1 MNKTMTSVITTLL
14 FFLSGPVFAQ
24 AVGQESAEP
33 QQPVS
38 EQAPAEPAGTEQASV
53 PGKAPEPITG
63 AFGIT
68 LGKLFKPS
76 MVAKV
81 IDKQPHKYRGP
92 EGTQLTG
99 SLIQV
104 EPVQPDERFQRYAVM
119 TTDKDIVYAIRAEYQ
134 FELKKAKEDK
144 DKAKRS
150 TKFRKTCKNAV
161 KSLAKEMEAR
171 HGKPRGAGWDGEW
184 FAFRQFTENTDK
196 SLRLYGN
203 RCRSGIYSVVYTDQ
217 ALLGI
222 QAKPPKKP
230 EKEEQQE
237 QKPEQKEQEQG
248 QEQVPESEQPS

>member
-1 MNKTMTSVITTLL
+1 MNKTMTSVMTTLV
-14 FFLSGPVFAQ
+14 FFLAGPVFAQ
-24 AVGQESAEP
+24 TAGDESAEP
-33 QQPVS
+33 RQPVS
-38 EQAPAEPAGTEQASV
+38 EQAPAEPVGTEQAPV
-53 PGKAPEPITG
+53 PEKAPEPITG

-68 LGKLFKPS
+68 LGELFKPS

-119 TTDKDIVYAIRAEYQ
+119 TTDKDMVYAIRAEYQ
-134 FELKKAKEDK
+134 FELEKAKEDK

-171 HGKPRGAGWDGEW
+171 HGKPRGQDMSGEW
-184 FAFRQFTENTDK
+184 YAFRQFSETSDK
-196 SLRLYGN
+196 SLRLYAN

-237 QKPEQKEQEQG
+237 QKPEKEGKPEQKQ
-248 QEQVPESEQPS
+248 ESEEPS

>member
-1 MNKTMTSVITTLL
+1 MSRRP
-14 FFLSGPVFAQ
+14 LSRPGPNRHRSPRRHPSRSQ
-24 AVGQESAEP
+24 ARSA
-33 QQPVS
+33 S
-38 EQAPAEPAGTEQASV
+38 R
-53 PGKAPEPITG
+53 
-63 AFGIT
+63 
-68 LGKLFKPS
+68 L
-76 MVAKV
+76 AKV

-134 FELKKAKEDK
+134 FELEKAKDDK

-150 TKFRKTCKNAV
+150 TRFRKTCKNAV

-171 HGKPRGAGWDGEW
+171 HGKPRGRDMSGEW
-184 FAFRQFTENTDK
+184 YAFRQFTENTDK
-196 SLRLYGN
+196 SLRLYAN

-230 EKEEQQE
+230 QQ
-237 QKPEQKEQEQG
+237 KEQKEQEQKQEQQEQD
-248 QEQVPESEQPS
+248 QEQVPEPEQQS

>member
-1 MNKTMTSVITTLL
+1 MNKTMTSVIATLL
-14 FFLSGPVFAQ
+14 FFLSGLVFAQ
-24 AVGQESAEP
+24 TAGDESAQP

-38 EQAPAEPAGTEQASV
+38 EQAPAEPAGTEQASA

-68 LGKLFKPS
+68 LGELFKPS
-76 MVAKV
+76 VVAKV

-134 FELKKAKEDK
+134 FELEKAKQDK

-171 HGKPRGAGWDGEW
+171 HGKPRGQDMSGEW
-184 FAFRQFTENTDK
+184 YAFRQFSETSDK
-196 SLRLYGN
+196 SLRLYAN

-230 EKEEQQE
+230 EKEEKQE
-237 QKPEQKEQEQG
+237 QKPEKEGKPEQKQ
-248 QEQVPESEQPS
+248 ESEQPS

>member
-1 MNKTMTSVITTLL
+1 MTSVITTLL

-24 AVGQESAEP
+24 TAGDESAEP
-33 QQPVS
+33 RQPVS
-38 EQAPAEPAGTEQASV
+38 EQAPAEPAGTEQASA

-68 LGKLFKPS
+68 LGELFKPS

-81 IDKQPHKYRGP
+81 IDKQAHKYRGP

-119 TTDKDIVYAIRAEYQ
+119 TTDKDTVYAVRAEYQ

-171 HGKPRGAGWDGEW
+171 HGKPRGRDMSGEW
-184 FAFRQFTENTDK
+184 YAFRQLSENTDK
-196 SLRLYGN
+196 SLRLYAN

-230 EKEEQQE
+230 EKEEKQE
-237 QKPEQKEQEQG
+237 QKPEKEGKPEQKQ
-248 QEQVPESEQPS
+248 ESEEQS

>member
-24 AVGQESAEP
+24 TAGDESAQP

-38 EQAPAEPAGTEQASV
+38 EQAPAEPAGTEQASA

-68 LGKLFKPS
+68 LGELFKPS

-92 EGTQLTG
+92 EGAQLTG

-134 FELKKAKEDK
+134 FELEKAKQDK

-171 HGKPRGAGWDGEW
+171 HGKPRGRDMSGEW
-184 FAFRQFTENTDK
+184 YAFRQFTENTDK
-196 SLRLYGN
+196 SLRLYAN

-230 EKEEQQE
+230 QKEEKQE
-237 QKPEQKEQEQG
+237 QKPEKEGKPEQKQ
-248 QEQVPESEQPS
+248 ESEQQS